1 MDARPAGT
9 AAPGPP
15 PSPQVRSARHSGEPP
30 ARNARCSMA
39 SRAAY
44 CTADGTSSAPLVSTS
59 STSRSKSVRWP
70 TRVSS
75 TTKLARV
82 TGL

>member
-1 MDARPAGT
+1 M
-9 AAPGPP
+9 
-15 PSPQVRSARHSGEPP
+15 
-30 ARNARCSMA
+30 
-39 SRAAY
+39 
-44 CTADGTSSAPLVSTS
+44 APLVSTS